1 MWNMKGGDESYRDG
15 NEGNGLERDVAP
27 WNVTGGDESDQYGKK
42 RNVQM
47 YWKILYNKMLRS
59 KVLIQGEDKDEEE
72 EE

>member
-42 RNVQM
+42 RNV
-47 YWKILYNKMLRS
+47 
-59 KVLIQGEDKDEEE
+59 
-72 EE
+72 